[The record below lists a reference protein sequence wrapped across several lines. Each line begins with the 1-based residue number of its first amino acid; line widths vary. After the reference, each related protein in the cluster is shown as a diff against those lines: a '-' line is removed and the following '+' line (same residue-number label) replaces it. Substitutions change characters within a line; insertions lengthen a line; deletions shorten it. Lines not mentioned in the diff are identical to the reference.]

1 MNHCLIQAV
10 INSAPQMRY
19 TKENQTP
26 IAEMIVNFKGLRSED
41 PTRDLK
47 IIGWGNIAQ
56 EMVGELKGGQ
66 NIVIEGR
73 LKMNSVTRKDGT
85 KEKQPE
91 LTASKIHQISPVDVI
106 KSDQKEN
113 NESFENKEI
122 LISKENI
129 DTKIKLRT
137 NLDPSLFI
145 IKISCFC
152 LISSFSGCSIH
163 L

>member
-19 TKENQTP
+19 TKENQTA

-56 EMVGELKGGQ
+56 EMVDELKEGQ

-85 KEKQPE
+85 IEKQPE
-91 LTASKIHQISPVDVI
+91 LTASKIHQIEPVDAI
-106 KSDQKEN
+106 KPDQREN
-113 NESFENKEI
+113 NGSNDKGEI
-122 LISKENI
+122 
-129 DTKIKLRT
+129 TK
-137 NLDPSLFI
+137 N
-145 IKISCFC
+145 
-152 LISSFSGCSIH
+152 SSWDSSPLVPEVDEIPF
-163 L
+163 

>member
-1 MNHCLIQAV
+1 MCI
-10 INSAPQMRY
+10 RDR
-19 TKENQTP
+19 
-26 IAEMIVNFKGLRSED
+26 RSED

-56 EMVGELKGGQ
+56 EMVDELKEGQ

-106 KSDQKEN
+106 KSDEKEK
-113 NESFENKEI
+113 NELIDKKEVTKN
-122 LISKENI
+122 SNW
-129 DTKIKLRT
+129 DTSPLVPEVDEI
-137 NLDPSLFI
+137 PF
-145 IKISCFC
+145 
-152 LISSFSGCSIH
+152 
-163 L
+163 

>member
-56 EMVGELKGGQ
+56 GMVDELKEGQ

-91 LTASKIHQISPVDVI
+91 LTASKIHKIELVDAI

-113 NESFENKEI
+113 NGSNDKKEI
-122 LISKENI
+122 NKN
-129 DTKIKLRT
+129 
-137 NLDPSLFI
+137 
-145 IKISCFC
+145 
-152 LISSFSGCSIH
+152 SSWDSSPLVPEVDEIPF
-163 L
+163 

>member
-56 EMVGELKGGQ
+56 EMVDELNEGQ
-66 NIVIEGR
+66 NIIVEGR
-73 LKMNSVTRKDGT
+73 MKMNSVTRKDGT

-91 LTASKIHQISPVDVI
+91 LTASKIHQIERVDAI
-106 KSDQKEN
+106 NSNQKEN
-113 NESFENKEI
+113 NSSIDEKEI
-122 LISKENI
+122 KKN
-129 DTKIKLRT
+129 
-137 NLDPSLFI
+137 
-145 IKISCFC
+145 
-152 LISSFSGCSIH
+152 SSWDSSPLVPEVDEIPF
-163 L
+163 

>member
-56 EMVGELKGGQ
+56 EMVNQLKEGQ

-91 LTASKIHQISPVDVI
+91 LTASKIHQITPAEVI
-106 KSDQKEN
+106 KTDQKEN
-113 NESFENKEI
+113 SESFNK
-122 LISKENI
+122 KEN
-129 DTKIKLRT
+129 TK
-137 NLDPSLFI
+137 NSNWD
-145 IKISCFC
+145 
-152 LISSFSGCSIH
+152 SSPLVPEVDEIPF
-163 L
+163 

>member
-41 PTRDLK
+41 PNRELK
-47 IIGWGNIAQ
+47 IIGWGNTAQ
-56 EMVGELKGGQ
+56 EMTKELKEGQ

-73 LKMNSVTRKDGT
+73 LRMNSVTRKDGT
-85 KEKQPE
+85 KEKQLE
-91 LTASKIHQISPVDVI
+91 LTASKIHQISSVDVN

-113 NESFENKEI
+113 NGPIDKKEI
-122 LISKENI
+122 
-129 DTKIKLRT
+129 IK
-137 NLDPSLFI
+137 D
-145 IKISCFC
+145 
-152 LISSFSGCSIH
+152 SSWDSSPLVPEVDEIPF
-163 L
+163 